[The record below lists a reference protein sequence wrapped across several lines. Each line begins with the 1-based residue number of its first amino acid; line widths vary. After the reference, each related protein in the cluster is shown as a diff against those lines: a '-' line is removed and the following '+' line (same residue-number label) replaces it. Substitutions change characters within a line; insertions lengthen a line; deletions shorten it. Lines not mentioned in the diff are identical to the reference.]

1 MYKIQTLNP
10 IDAQGLAQF
19 PSTLYTVANDL
30 SDPDAILLR
39 SAVLHDKEL
48 PASVKVIARAGAGVN
63 NIPIE
68 KFTRLGV
75 PVLNTPGAN
84 ANAVKELV
92 IAGMLLGCR
101 NLCQA
106 WDWVKT
112 LDGDD
117 AQLNVQIEKEKK
129 KFAGTELPGKTLG
142 IIGLGNI
149 GVKVAN
155 AAVALGM
162 RVIGFDPTI
171 TIKRAW
177 ELSANVEEASQVDDL
192 IKQADFIS
200 LHVPLTPETKHLI
213 NAQRLKLMKS
223 NAILLNFSRDGIV
236 DKAALQTAL
245 DHKKISTY
253 VCDFPC
259 AQLKN
264 HPQVISLPHLG
275 ASTQEAETTC
285 AIMAAK
291 QVRDYLEYGTIV
303 NSVNF
308 PSVEMPVN
316 EGSRL
321 AIVNANIPNMVAQ
334 ISTKLAE
341 ANLNIIDLLNKSRD
355 EIAYTLIDVSGEV
368 SEDLVGELKAIHGV
382 IGVRRIKPAE
392 SQ

>member
-10 IDAQGLAQF
+10 IDPQGLAQF
-19 PSTLYTVANDL
+19 PPALYTIANEIV
-30 SDPDAILLR
+30 DPDAILLR

-48 PASVKVIARAGAGVN
+48 SHNIKIIARAGAGVN
-63 NIPIE
+63 NIPVE
-68 KFTRLGV
+68 KFTGLGI

-92 IAGMLLGCR
+92 IAGMLLACR

-106 WDWVKT
+106 WEWVKT
-112 LDGDD
+112 LAGDD
-117 AQLNVQIEKEKK
+117 GQLNLQIEKEKK
-129 KFAGTELPGKTLG
+129 QFAGFELPGKTLG

-155 AAVALGM
+155 SALALGM

-177 ELSANVEEASQVDDL
+177 ELSANVEEALQLDDL

-200 LHVPLTPETKHLI
+200 LHVPFLPETKHLI
-213 NAQRLKLMKS
+213 NSQRLQLMRDT
-223 NAILLNFSRDGIV
+223 AILLNFSRDGIV
-236 DKAALQTAL
+236 DKDALKSAL
-245 DHKKISTY
+245 DNKRIASY

-259 AQLKN
+259 GQLKN
-264 HPQVISLPHLG
+264 HPQVVSLPHLG
-275 ASTQEAETTC
+275 ASTEEAETTC

-291 QVRDYLEYGTIV
+291 QIRDYLEYGTIA

-308 PSVEMPVN
+308 PSVEMPFN
-316 EGSRL
+316 QGRRL

-334 ISTKLAE
+334 ISSKLA
-341 ANLNIIDLLNKSRD
+341 ADNLNIIDLLNKSRD
-355 EIAYTLIDVSGEV
+355 EIAYTLIDISGQV
-368 SEDLVGELKAIHGV
+368 SENLLQEIKAIDGV
-382 IGVRRIKPAE
+382 IGARLIQKLN
-392 SQ
+392 